1 MVTPITSSIVRAP
14 KAAELIAAHL
24 RRQIVSG
31 DIEAGDALPSEA
43 ELMRQFEVS
52 RPTLREAIRILESER
67 LVRVKRG
74 ARGGAYA
81 LTPDSAAAGQYTGT
95 LLQFRGTTLADLH
108 TARAQLESACV
119 GVLAATRTAADLRV
133 LDRSLAA
140 GEELKNDP
148 IGYGVQHELQ
158 FHRLLVELA
167 GNQTMSVLLDML
179 FSIVEVHNRAY
190 MTKHPVDD
198 RAKSAIR
205 AAQRS
210 HVKVVGLIRDKA
222 ADDAVAF
229 WRRHL
234 TQIGE
239 YLIADADEAVLD
251 VLP

>member
-1 MVTPITSSIVRAP
+1 MVAPITSSILRAP
-14 KAAELIAAHL
+14 KAGELIAAHL

-31 DIEAGDALPSEA
+31 ELQEGDALPSEA
-43 ELMRQFEVS
+43 DLMEQFEVS

-67 LVRVKRG
+67 IVRVKRG

-95 LLQFRGTTLADLH
+95 LLQYRGTKLADLH
-108 TARAQLESACV
+108 GARAQLESACV
-119 GVLAATRTAADLRV
+119 GVLAAKRTAADLRT
-133 LDRSLAA
+133 LDKSLAA
-140 GEELKNDP
+140 GDGLKNDP
-148 IGYGVQHELQ
+148 VAYGVQHELQ

-179 FSIVEVHNRAY
+179 FSIVEVHNRTY
-190 MTKHPVDD
+190 MSTHPVDE

-210 HVKVVGLIRDKA
+210 HVKVVALIRDKA
-222 ADDAVAF
+222 ADEAVTF
-229 WRRHL
+229 WRKHL

-239 YLIADADEAVLD
+239 YLISDPDEAVLD